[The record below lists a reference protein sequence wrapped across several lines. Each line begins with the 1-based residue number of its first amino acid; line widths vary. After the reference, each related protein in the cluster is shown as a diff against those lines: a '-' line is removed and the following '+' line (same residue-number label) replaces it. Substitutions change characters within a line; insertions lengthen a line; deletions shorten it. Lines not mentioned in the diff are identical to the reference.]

1 VKTAFNFLP
10 WRRRAAA
17 ARRRLLGRW
26 GVFAAVLAAMLTGCT
41 LAVARMFPAPDQAAT
56 QREIDALQTEAARL
70 QENISKLER
79 GVAAASRSI
88 AASRATVDHPD
99 WSVLLVR
106 VLAARPD
113 TMIFRRWALTRSDA
127 TKQELLSLR
136 LEGETRDLG
145 RVTDFVMQLESF
157 GIFRRVSLIRA
168 SSRAS
173 MLATGDDSIEF
184 AIDGELL
191 VGGTR

>member
-1 VKTAFNFLP
+1 M
-10 WRRRAAA
+10 
-17 ARRRLLGRW
+17 
-26 GVFAAVLAAMLTGCT
+26 FAAVWAAVLGGCT
-41 LAVARMFPAPDQAAT
+41 LAAARIFPAPDQAAT
-56 QREIDALQTEAARL
+56 QREIDALQTESARL

-127 TKQELLSLR
+127 KQDLLSLR

-145 RVTDFVMQLESF
+145 RVTDFVMQLEGF
-157 GIFRRVSLIRA
+157 GIFRRVSLLRA
-168 SSRAS
+168 SSRES
-173 MLATGDDSIEF
+173 MLASGDDSIEF

-191 VGGTR
+191 IGGTR